1 MNGVYVLIY
10 VEGSRQREGEK
21 SFKQRRDALRSSA
34 PRRMMGKKRNSL
46 SDMFRRA
53 REREKDARLSK
64 VGDRIAPRSGLAGRG
79 HARRGN
85 TRRGRPGG
93 TSACP
98 CGEEGTNGVR
108 RRASREK
115 SRWGCALARSG
126 KAIDDLLVEIWA
138 HDTRDGESRRGRT
151 ITWRRRWA
159 TRSWRWP
166 SRSCPRSP
174 RAGARPR
181 SPSRRG
187 KSRPRPA
194 RREAPAQESRT
205 TRRGTSSWRHPRIAR
220 AALRPGQARARVL
233 ERGRG
238 ANAGKTR
245 ARTERA
251 LDTTR
256 SAVARR
262 FASERDTFDKELTS
276 KK

>member
-1 MNGVYVLIY
+1 M
-10 VEGSRQREGEK
+10 REKKRFE
-21 SFKQRRDALRSSA
+21 QRRDALRSSA
-34 PRRMMGKKRNSL
+34 REKDGKKIAL
-46 SDMFRRA
+46 GDVPTRA
-53 REREKDARLSK
+53 RTRRKKDARLSK

-108 RRASREK
+108 RRASRGK

-174 RAGARPR
+174 RAGARSR

-276 KK
+276 KKRGENREVCPTFSARS